1 MGDTSMEV
9 GMCDPFLSPRETG
22 RPQREARGK
31 PFRLGFPLDPFPK
44 RPEGRGCG
52 PFLWNPSPGAAAG
65 LKVGRFDKHP
75 EICGSETGCGIS
87 VI

>member
-31 PFRLGFPLDPFPK
+31 PFRLGFPLDPFPE

-52 PFLWNPSPGAAAG
+52 PFLWNPSPAERQREEKLNA
-65 LKVGRFDKHP
+65 LT
-75 EICGSETGCGIS
+75 STLGI
-87 VI
+87 